1 MAGGAFMYSGK
12 DGFTAEELKYL
23 QLLSKQYK
31 NINSA
36 ATEVMNLKAI
46 LNLPKGTEHF
56 VSDIHGEV
64 ESFSHVLRNASG
76 VIKNQISAIFGRKSA
91 GKRKEISGNADLLS
105 RKETGTD
112 GGNRR
117 RHERLV

>member
-1 MAGGAFMYSGK
+1 MYSGK

-76 VIKNQISAIFGRKSA
+76 VIKTRSVPFLVQVC
-91 GKRKEISGNADLLS
+91 GKAKRNLWQ
-105 RKETGTD
+105 R
-112 GGNRR
+112 
-117 RHERLV
+117 

>member
-1 MAGGAFMYSGK
+1 MYSGK

-46 LNLPKGTEHF
+46 LNLPKGTEW
-56 VSDIHGEV
+56 
-64 ESFSHVLRNASG
+64 R
-76 VIKNQISAIFGRKSA
+76 
-91 GKRKEISGNADLLS
+91 S
-105 RKETGTD
+105 RI
-112 GGNRR
+112 
-117 RHERLV
+117 

>member
-1 MAGGAFMYSGK
+1 MAGGAYVIPGK
-12 DGFTAEELKYL
+12 TDLQQEELKYL